1 MRVGEYGL
9 INNFKLGVCT
19 NLGHLLKNLIT
30 SGVMP
35 EENFCGWT
43 RVGTAYSTKIFFFLT
58 ECKVGKRRKSGE
70 VVDFVVNVMDVTQGQ
85 RDINL
90 HVISKIVIE
99 WIQKWHAVV
108 CCCRVASLSSGV
120 CVLACVC
127 DTEREC
133 ALYAR
138 VCVYLSVK
146 TSSVAAGVKVAEAVN
161 STHSLILSHFL
172 SHSFIFLFL

>member
-1 MRVGEYGL
+1 MHQFGSLAKEFDYKWGDARR
-9 INNFKLGVCT
+9 KLSRLDQSRHCIQHQ
-19 NLGHLLKNLIT
+19 NL
-30 SGVMP
+30 
-35 EENFCGWT
+35 C
-43 RVGTAYSTKIFFFLT
+43 FFT
-58 ECKVGKRRKSGE
+58 DCKVGKRRKSGE

-108 CCCRVASLSSGV
+108 CCCRVTSLSSGV
-120 CVLACVC
+120 CVLARVCVC

-138 VCVYLSVK
+138 VCVCVYRSVK